1 MNWRAAIL
9 LALTSGC
16 WGSKAYIIEGEVI
29 EVRSATKLVI
39 KHEEVPGLMPAM
51 TMPFTVRD
59 PSLMDGIEPGDQVYA
74 RLIAEEDNW
83 WLADLR
89 EHNKPGASTAPKSPE
104 PKDVVAGPA
113 PLRPGAQLPAISLEG
128 TDGSTV
134 TIGAGQGHPTVVTF
148 LFTTCPRPDF
158 CPAIRTRLQ
167 ALQSAL
173 KDTDAR
179 LVAITID
186 PERDT
191 LDVLRAYATDAGAV
205 APTWRFARP
214 TPAQLKDITTRAALA
229 LDTSTGT
236 DLLHALR
243 TWVLDA
249 DGRLIERYDDAR
261 FPHDR
266 VVQQLTTGGPP
277 APEGADG
284 TATPKDD

>member
-1 MNWRAAIL
+1 MKWHAAIF
-9 LALTSGC
+9 LALASGC

-29 EVRSATKLVI
+29 EVRSNTKLVI

-59 PSLMDGIEPGDQVYA
+59 PSLMDGIEAGDQVYA

-89 EHNKPGASTAPKSPE
+89 EHNKPGEATTPAATPP
-104 PKDVVAGPA
+104 PAKDVATGPA
-113 PLRPGAQLPAISLEG
+113 PLRPGAQLPSFSLEG
-128 TDGSTV
+128 TDGSPI

-167 ALQSAL
+167 ALQAAV

-191 LDVLRAYATDAGAV
+191 LDVLRAYASDAGAV

-214 TPAQLKDITTRAALA
+214 TPDQLQDITTRAALA
-229 LDTSTGT
+229 MDTSTGT
-236 DLLHALR
+236 DLLLS
-243 TWVLDA
+243 
-249 DGRLIERYDDAR
+249 LIHISEPTRPY
-261 FPHDR
+261 
-266 VVQQLTTGGPP
+266 
-277 APEGADG
+277 
-284 TATPKDD
+284 